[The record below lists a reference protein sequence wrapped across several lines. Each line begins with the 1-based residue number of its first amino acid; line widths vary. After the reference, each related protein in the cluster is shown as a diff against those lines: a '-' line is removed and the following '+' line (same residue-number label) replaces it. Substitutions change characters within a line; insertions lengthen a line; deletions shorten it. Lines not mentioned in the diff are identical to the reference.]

1 MNNFLFLLKQSLTIW
16 ILPAFFIAVILKKYN
31 VTLENFINFANGLIY
46 FYLILFLV
54 TKTKFVSEYKTILL
68 NLKYYLLTIICLA
81 ILYSNTSK
89 IFLEYILLILVINII
104 FFILYSIYSI
114 KKSKK
119 ISFNLNVFKN
129 VIELML
135 CFSVIVF
142 GIKTNLTK
150 YIVLVGMFEI
160 LYNVICLNIYINLK
174 KRFKNN

>member
-16 ILPAFFIAVILKKYN
+16 ILPAFILALILKTYN
-31 VTLENFINFANGLIY
+31 INLENFIDFTNGLIY
-46 FYLILFLV
+46 FYLILFAI
-54 TKTKFVSEYKTILL
+54 TKTKFIVEYKNILL

-81 ILYSNTSK
+81 ILYSNVSK
-89 IFLEYILLILVINII
+89 IFWEYILLALVISII

-114 KKSKK
+114 KKLNK

-142 GIKTNLTK
+142 GIKTDLTK
-150 YIVLVGMFEI
+150 YIVLFGMFEI
-160 LYNVICLNIYINLK
+160 VYNVICLNIYINLK
-174 KRFKNN
+174 KRLKK